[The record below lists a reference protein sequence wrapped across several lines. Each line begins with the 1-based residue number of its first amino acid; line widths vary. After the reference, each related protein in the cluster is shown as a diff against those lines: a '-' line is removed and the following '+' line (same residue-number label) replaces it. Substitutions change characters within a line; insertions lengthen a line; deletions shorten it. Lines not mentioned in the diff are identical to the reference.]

1 MSTLTKMAFRNI
13 KRNKR
18 RSLLAIISVGLSIM
32 LVVVLQGLGDG
43 LVENIIKNSTKNETG
58 HIRIMSAEYFKN
70 INYMPVQHIVYNP
83 EEVIKF
89 IESDPKLKE
98 KITLITERIKFPVLL
113 QYSGNN
119 KTALGIGGDIEKEKL
134 MLMLDKSI
142 IEGNYLSGK
151 VIEKGGKKYREV
163 IIGKKM
169 ADIMGLKV
177 GDSFSLMLS
186 GADLGIHIPRF
197 YVVGIFQTGLNMLDE
212 NLFMISIED
221 AKEVLKTSGGVQEIL
236 IMLKR
241 YKEAG
246 WVAKA
251 IDRKLKEKGEYSY
264 LTAVDWKSAGGFASM
279 MDQAMKIYN
288 TMYFVITLLGAF
300 IITNI
305 MMMIVLERRREIGI
319 LKSMGLKKREI
330 LLLFTLEGLILGG
343 IGSISGAFLGT
354 IINIPLSIYGLDF
367 SSSMSNMNF
376 PMDNVVKWM
385 INVSS
390 IITAMVLGIIVSAIM
405 SLIPSRHAAKMK
417 AVDAIRSV

>member
-1 MSTLTKMAFRNI
+1 MSTLIKMAFRNI

-32 LVVVLQGLGDG
+32 LVVVLQGLVDG

-142 IEGNYLSGK
+142 IEGKYLSGK

-197 YVVGIFQTGLNMLDE
+197 YVAGIFQTGLNMLDE
-212 NLFMISIED
+212 NIFMISIED
-221 AKEVLKTSGGVQEIL
+221 AKEVLKTSGDVQEIL

-241 YKEAG
+241 YKEASR
-246 WVAKA
+246 VANA
-251 IDRKLKEKGEYSY
+251 IDSKLKEKEEYSY

-367 SSSMSNMNF
+367 SSSMSSMNF
-376 PMDNVVKWM
+376 PVDNVVKWM
-385 INVSS
+385 INVGS

>member
-32 LVVVLQGLGDG
+32 LVVVLQGLVDG

-98 KITLITERIKFPVLL
+98 KINLITERIKFPVLL

-119 KTALGIGGDIEKEKL
+119 KTALGVGGDIEKEKL

-197 YVVGIFQTGLNMLDE
+197 YVAGIFQTGLNMLDE

-367 SSSMSNMNF
+367 SSSMSSMNF

-390 IITAMVLGIIVSAIM
+390 IIAAMVLGIIVSAIM

>member
-1 MSTLTKMAFRNI
+1 MSTLIKMAFRNI

-32 LVVVLQGLGDG
+32 LVVVLQGLVDG

-83 EEVIKF
+83 EEVINF
-89 IESDPKLKE
+89 IANYPKLKE
-98 KITLITERIKFPVLL
+98 KINLITERIKFPVLL

-119 KTALGIGGDIEKEKL
+119 KTALGIGGDIEKEKS

-151 VIEKGGKKYREV
+151 VIEKEGKKYREV

-241 YKEAG
+241 YKEAS

-251 IDRKLKEKGEYSY
+251 IDRKLKEKEEYSY

-343 IGSISGAFLGT
+343 IGSVCGALLGT

-376 PMDNVVKWM
+376 PVDNVVKWM
-385 INVSS
+385 INVGS
-390 IITAMVLGIIVSAIM
+390 IIGAMVLGIIVSAIM